1 MKKQMVI
8 VGGGI
13 SGLTAAAYL
22 SNEGHAV
29 TLLEKSDDLGG
40 LVGSFKRDGF
50 SFDHGIRGVENSGTL
65 FPMLKQ
71 LGIHV
76 DFVQN
81 IVDMGIGKNIISIDP
96 KNNYQTYK
104 DLLLVSYPND
114 HQAIE
119 DIFKDIK
126 KISKYMEVLYD
137 VDNPLFL
144 NPKTDAKYLMKTIVP
159 WMFQYTFTIG
169 KIEKL
174 KTPIRKYLSKYTQNE
189 DLIDAISQHFFTDT
203 PAFFALSYLKMHSDY
218 YYPKGGT
225 RTIINGIRDFIL
237 SKGGVIKT
245 ESEVDQIDINE
256 KKVYHKD
263 TAYPYDALLWCGDLN
278 NMYKNIKNT
287 QIDYLETKNRLASAK
302 GNDSL
307 YQMYMMVDL
316 PKNYFKEKFSGH
328 LFYMPKTDGLSKLK
342 MTDQMLIQHLNTL
355 NQESQKEALLAWLSD
370 FAQLTTYEISV
381 PVVRDETL
389 APEGKAAVII
399 STLFSYELTQWIQK
413 NGFYSLFKKH
423 LSSSI
428 INTLEETLLP
438 GWSSKI
444 MSYFEATPLTI
455 ESRLNST
462 GGAITGWAFSND
474 IPVEHKLFK
483 IARSVITPFPN
494 VFQASQWSF
503 SPSGFP
509 TSIVTAKIAANKM
522 NRLKIKKD

>member
-8 VGGGI
+8 VGAGI

-29 TLLEKSDDLGG
+29 TLLEKSEDLGG
-40 LVGSFKRDGF
+40 LVGSFRRDGF
-50 SFDHGIRGVENSGTL
+50 VFDHGIRGVENSGTL
-65 FPMLKQ
+65 FPMLRQ
-71 LGIHV
+71 LGIQV
-76 DFVQN
+76 NFVRN
-81 IVDMGIGKNIISIDP
+81 IVDMGIGNHIISIDP
-96 KNNYQTYK
+96 KDNYQTYK
-104 DLLLVSYPND
+104 DLLLVSYPD
-114 HQAIE
+114 DQEAI
-119 DIFKDIK
+119 DAIFKDIK

-159 WMFQYTFTIG
+159 WMFKYTFTIG

-174 KTPIRKYLSKYTQNE
+174 KTPIRQYLLKYTQNP

-218 YYPKGGT
+218 YYPIGGT

-245 ESEVDQIDINE
+245 DSEVNKIDISNQ
-256 KKVYHKD
+256 KVYHQDKE
-263 TAYPYDALLWCGDLN
+263 YSYDALLWCGDLN
-278 NMYKNIKNT
+278 SMYRGIGNT
-287 QIDYLETKNRLASAK
+287 DINYQETKQRLAAAK

-307 YQMYMMVDL
+307 YQMYMTVDL
-316 PKNYFKEKFSGH
+316 PKDYFKDKFSGH
-328 LFYMPKTDGLSKLK
+328 LFYMPTKDGLSKLNSSEK
-342 MTDQMLIQHLNTL
+342 DLILRLNQSSKASQIQMLT
-355 NQESQKEALLAWLSD
+355 EWLTQ
-370 FAQLTTYEISV
+370 FARLTTYEISV

-389 APEGKAAVII
+389 APEGKSAVII
-399 STLFSYELTQWIQK
+399 STLFSYDLTKWIQEQ
-413 NGFYSLFKKH
+413 GYYDLFKKH
-423 LSSSI
+423 LSTSI
-428 INTLEETLLP
+428 IDILEQTLLP
-438 GWSSKI
+438 GWKSKVI
-444 MSYFEATPLTI
+444 HYFEATPLTI

-462 GGAITGWAFSND
+462 GGAITGWSFSGS

-483 IARSVITPFPN
+483 IARSIQTPFPN

-522 NRLKIKKD
+522 SRLKIEK